1 MANSNQI
8 TTVLK
13 LAVDNDASGPL
24 EKAAASS
31 KKFQGNTERLIK
43 TLELEKI
50 ALEKGKNEMLL
61 HKAAMEGATLDQL
74 ASIKSLQNK
83 IKALNAAE
91 QTEEGYTDAV
101 RRSTA
106 AQRASNQA
114 MTAGQRSARQL
125 RGMAGQLGHQFQD
138 IAVQMSMGTNAML
151 VFGQQGSQIASVLG
165 PSGAM
170 FGAVIAIGAAM
181 SVFFDETKKAKGAL
195 DDIGDSARAAAK
207 ETENLSNATRAYLA
221 VELAKEIREQE
232 AALKALSSQ
241 EGDRETQLRR
251 HTSAQEA
258 INLQLQS
265 GIGLAYGGAE
275 AIAALNMFHVK
286 SADDLRDLNE
296 ANDQQAGSVE
306 QVNKKL
312 SELRKQRQALLNQE
326 NPFFEMADSTKRS
339 ADDISRDLDRIR
351 ESLMTQDEQA
361 YKKYIDD
368 LQTVAQATHLSM
380 KEREELSLQIMN
392 KYRREQEAQR
402 MAAAD
407 KENQFAAKQRLAKV
421 KQLSAENDELLKQ
434 AISDQKEK
442 DRALESLKKDAEAVN
457 IGSMDEIERAR
468 YEEQE
473 KLAILRE
480 AEEAGVQLSRSYAEI
495 RKGIAE
501 ETAEAIMEARLKE
514 ASLPELERVQ
524 IEGAKARA
532 DFEKKTARDKTKFVL
547 DELNTELGGL
557 SKYNKKIFALQKG
570 VQIGQAIMNTHTAAT
585 RALAQYGMPLGPIFA
600 GLAIA
605 NGMAQVAQIK
615 AQSFEGGG
623 FTGSGSR
630 SGGLDGKGGFMAMVH
645 PNESI
650 IDHTKGQ
657 AGGITIINNVDATG
671 GGSDVDQ
678 KIQIAMEVTSQ
689 QTVMQVQDLLR
700 RQRLV

>member
-1 MANSNQI
+1 
-8 TTVLK
+8 
-13 LAVDNDASGPL
+13 
-24 EKAAASS
+24 
-31 KKFQGNTERLIK
+31 
-43 TLELEKI
+43 
-50 ALEKGKNEMLL
+50 
-61 HKAAMEGATLDQL
+61 
-74 ASIKSLQNK
+74 
-83 IKALNAAE
+83 
-91 QTEEGYTDAV
+91 
-101 RRSTA
+101 
-106 AQRASNQA
+106 
-114 MTAGQRSARQL
+114 
-125 RGMAGQLGHQFQD
+125 
-138 IAVQMSMGTNAML
+138 
-151 VFGQQGSQIASVLG
+151 
-165 PSGAM
+165 M

-195 DDIGDSARAAAK
+195 DDIGDSAREAAK
-207 ETENLSNATRAYLA
+207 ETQNLSNATRAYLA

-241 EGDRETQLRR
+241 EDDRESKLRR

-258 INLQLQS
+258 INFQMQNS
-265 GIGLAYGGAE
+265 MAMAYGGAE
-275 AIAALNMFHVK
+275 AIAGLSLMHVK

-306 QVNKKL
+306 QVNQKL

-326 NPFFEMADSTKRS
+326 NPFYEMSDSTKRS
-339 ADDISRDLDRIR
+339 ADSISRDLDRIR

-380 KEREELSLQIMN
+380 EERERLSLEIVN

-407 KENQFAAKQRLAKV
+407 KENQQAAKQRLAKV
-421 KQLSAENDELLKQ
+421 KALSDENAELLRQ

-442 DRALESLKKDAEAVN
+442 DRALESLRKDAESVDVGAM
-457 IGSMDEIERAR
+457 GDIERIR

-473 KLAILRE
+473 KLSILE
-480 AEEAGVQLSRSYAEI
+480 QAEKAGVELSRSYAEI
-495 RKGIAE
+495 RKGIAQD
-501 ETAEAIMEARLKE
+501 TAEAILEARLKE
-514 ASLPELERVQ
+514 ASLPELEKVQ
-524 IEGAKARA
+524 LEGAKARA
-532 DFEKKTARDKTKFVL
+532 EFEKKTARDKTKFVL

-623 FTGSGSR
+623 FTGTGSR
-630 SGGLDGKGGFMAMVH
+630 SGGLDGKGGYMAMVH
-645 PNESI
+645 PNETI

-657 AGGITIINNVDATG
+657 AGGVTIINNVDATG
-671 GGSDVDQ
+671 GGADVDQ
-678 KIQIAMEVTSQ
+678 KIRVAMEVTSQ